1 MPHALVE
8 PFDSGMLETG
18 DGHRIYWE
26 ACGNPEGKPA
36 VVLHGGP
43 GSGATPW
50 WRQFFDPERYC
61 FVLLDQR
68 GCGRSLPNAG
78 DDRAA
83 LVNNTTHDLI
93 SDLEALRSKLG
104 IDRWLVFGAS
114 WGSTLGLA
122 YAVAH
127 PERVSDLVL
136 WAVVTTRAREVHW
149 LTHTMGEVFPEEF
162 DALRAVLPPQ
172 QGEGNIPAAVNSL
185 LMSEDPE
192 VCDRAARAWCA
203 WEDRLATLSGPVQQ
217 HPRSLDPRRRLAFAR
232 LVTHYFGNHAFLDD
246 DAIVGHLDRLGATPT
261 YLLRGRLD
269 IASPLRTAYEIA
281 RALPGARL
289 EVVENDAHGPG
300 DDTVDR
306 LVAVL
311 DAFAGPG

>member
-1 MPHALVE
+1 MPHQIVE
-8 PFDSGMLETG
+8 PYDSGMLETG
-18 DGHRIYWE
+18 DGHRVHWE
-26 ACGNPEGKPA
+26 VCGNPEGKPA

-61 FVLLDQR
+61 HVLLDQR
-68 GCGRSLPNAG
+68 GCGRSQPNAC

-83 LVNNTTHDLI
+83 LTNNTTHHLI
-93 SDLEALRSKLG
+93 SDLEALRSQLG
-104 IDRWLVFGAS
+104 IDRWLVLGAS

-122 YAVAH
+122 YAVTH
-127 PERVSDLVL
+127 PERVSELVL
-136 WAVVTTRAREVHW
+136 WAVVTTRAQEVHW

-162 DALRAVLPPQ
+162 DVLRSVLPS
-172 QGEGNIPAAVNSL
+172 GERQGNIAAAVNRM
-185 LMSEDPE
+185 LMSNDPE

-203 WEDRLATLSGPVQQ
+203 WEDRLATLSGPVQP
-217 HPRSLDPRRRLAFAR
+217 HPRSLDPRRRLGFAR

-289 EVVENDAHGPG
+289 EVVEHDAHGAG

-311 DAFAGPG
+311 DAFADPG